1 MLRTTSAA
9 STASPH
15 SVPRRPRRVAR
26 VLGVACG
33 ATLALAAAVASP
45 ASAATIVQEGG
56 TLVYRTAGGERHSLS
71 LNDSYPAGKLR
82 FEESFATITD
92 VPASC
97 TLRDEYVA
105 DCTIPAAVRVELGD
119 ENDSFGFGDGY
130 GLSVAVEVFGGAGDD
145 TLIGDFDRPGNEVFH
160 GGPGND
166 RIDAWGGNDQIHGDE
181 GNDILDGGAGADVV
195 LGGEGDDDLKG
206 DGQAASGADVIDGG
220 EGNDLLK
227 DYVQTSVDIFPPANV
242 SLDGVANDGRP
253 GENDNVVGVERI
265 IAHVSGVFTLSEG
278 NDDIQVWANMDSGA
292 STVQARGGDDR
303 VVGHDAGERI
313 EGGPGND
320 YLEGGKGHDTIIG
333 GPGKDVIFG
342 DETTSTCNP
351 DFPESCVRYGNDV
364 IDARDG
370 EYDEVD
376 CGPGMDR
383 AIADPQ
389 DVVAQNCEV
398 VELGVVGG
406 GNGPG
411 GGGGNGNGGGNANA
425 NANGAGG
432 KRVSAKRFALI
443 GRQTPSTVARK
454 GLRVK
459 LVGGK
464 PGRATVTVSY
474 RGRKA
479 GSGRIKIS
487 RTGRASFRIKL
498 SRASARRIAATKRV
512 RLTVRGAGVR
522 TTLTIKR

>member
-1 MLRTTSAA
+1 MLRTTPAA
-9 STASPH
+9 TAAPRHSASP
-15 SVPRRPRRVAR
+15 RPRRIAR

-33 ATLALAAAVASP
+33 AALALTAVNAP
-45 ASAATIVQEGG
+45 AQAATIAQEGG

-71 LNDSYPAGKLR
+71 LNDSYPAGRLR
-82 FEESFATITD
+82 FEESFTTITE

-119 ENDSFGFGDGY
+119 DDDSFGFGDGY

-145 TLIGDFDRPGNEVFH
+145 TLIGDFDRPGNEIFH

-166 RIDAWGGNDQIHGDE
+166 RIDGWGGNDQIHGDE
-181 GNDILDGGAGADVV
+181 GNDVLDGGAGADVV
-195 LGGEGDDDLKG
+195 LGGAGDDDLKG
-206 DGQAASGADVIDGG
+206 DGQAAPGADVIDGG

-227 DYVQTSVDIFPPANV
+227 DYVQTSVDVHPPANV

-265 IAHVSGVFTLSEG
+265 VAHVSGVFTLSEG
-278 NDDIQVWANMDSGA
+278 NDDIQVWANMDSGP
-292 STVQARGGDDR
+292 STVLAAGGDDR
-303 VVGHDAGERI
+303 VVGHDAAERI
-313 EGGPGND
+313 EGGPGDD
-320 YLEGGKGHDTIIG
+320 YLEGGKGHDTIVG
-333 GPGKDVIFG
+333 GPGQDVIFG

-351 DFPESCVRYGNDV
+351 GFPESCVRYGNDV

-370 EYDEVD
+370 EHDQVD
-376 CGPGMDR
+376 CGPGVDR
-383 AIADPQ
+383 VIVDPQ

-398 VELGVVGG
+398 VERGAVGG
-406 GNGPG
+406 GNGG
-411 GGGGNGNGGGNANA
+411 GGSGSGRDGGGATNGGA
-425 NANGAGG
+425 AGG
-432 KRVSAKRFALI
+432 KGASGKRFALV

-474 RGRKA
+474 QGRKV
-479 GSGRIKIS
+479 GSGRVKVA
-487 RTGRASFRIKL
+487 RTGRASFRITL
-498 SRASARRIAATKRV
+498 SRASARRIAKTKRV

>member
-9 STASPH
+9 PTAPRQSA
-15 SVPRRPRRVAR
+15 VPRPRRLAR

-33 ATLALAAAVASP
+33 ATLALAATVAP

-82 FEESFATITD
+82 FEESFTTITE

-105 DCTIPAAVRVELGD
+105 DCTIPAAVRVEFGD

-145 TLIGDFDRPGNEVFH
+145 TLIGDFDRPGNEIFH
-160 GGPGND
+160 GGPGQD
-166 RIDAWGGNDQIHGDE
+166 RIDGWGGNDQIHGDE
-181 GNDILDGGAGADVV
+181 GNDFLDGGAGADVV
-195 LGGEGDDDLKG
+195 LGGEGDDEVAG
-206 DGQAASGADVIDGG
+206 DGQAVPGADVIDGG

-227 DYVQTSVDIFPPANV
+227 EYVQYATDIHPPANV
-242 SLDGVANDGRP
+242 SLDGAANDGRP
-253 GENDNVVGVERI
+253 GENDNVVNVERI

-278 NDDIQVWANMDSGA
+278 NDDIQVWANMDSGP

-303 VVGHDAGERI
+303 VVGHDASERI

-383 AIADPQ
+383 AIVDPQ

-398 VELGVVGG
+398 VERGAVGGDDRPGG
-406 GNGPG
+406 GNGPK
-411 GGGGNGNGGGNANA
+411 GGNGPGPSGGGK
-425 NANGAGG
+425 GVTG
-432 KRVSAKRFALI
+432 KRFALV

-464 PGRATVTVSY
+464 PGRTTVTVTY
-474 RGRKA
+474 RGRKV
-479 GSGRIKIS
+479 GSGRVKVA

-498 SRASARRIAATKRV
+498 SRASARRIAKTKRV